1 MINQIMHIWKESF
14 EISSSERVGVW
25 TSGNAV
31 GLVVMNGN
39 YITFHG
45 CNYGIHAFNWGLYAM
60 ITLEKHNITSEVVLV
75 FILCL
80 FVNTLLSWILLVLFT
95 DIVACLSSP
104 IGFQF
109 DYVFDWTILKY
120 QQSQIA
126 GAPSRTLVNATYM
139 IISCSYIFNCVK
151 CVLWIKLGSDVQLLL
166 GVECGIEMHLWC
178 SYLPF

>member
-1 MINQIMHIWKESF
+1 M
-14 EISSSERVGVW
+14 
-25 TSGNAV
+25 
-31 GLVVMNGN
+31 
-39 YITFHG
+39 
-45 CNYGIHAFNWGLYAM
+45 
-60 ITLEKHNITSEVVLV
+60 
-75 FILCL
+75 
-80 FVNTLLSWILLVLFT
+80 LFT

-166 GVECGIEMHLWC
+166 GVECGIEMHL
-178 SYLPF
+178 